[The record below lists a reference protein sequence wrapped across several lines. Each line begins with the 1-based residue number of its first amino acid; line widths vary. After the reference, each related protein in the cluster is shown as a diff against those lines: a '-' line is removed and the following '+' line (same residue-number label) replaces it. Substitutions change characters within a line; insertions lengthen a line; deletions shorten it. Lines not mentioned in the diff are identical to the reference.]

1 MCKLKVSVEQGLFT
15 VGEGNWLVTYEKLN
29 KIYASFHTEFGL
41 LLGSILYLGGWCP
54 VVVIIKR
61 SHK

>member
-1 MCKLKVSVEQGLFT
+1 MCKLKVSVEKGLFT

-41 LLGSILYLGGWCP
+41 LILGPILYLGE
-54 VVVIIKR
+54 
-61 SHK
+61 

>member
-41 LLGSILYLGGWCP
+41 LLGPILYLGG
-54 VVVIIKR
+54 
-61 SHK
+61 